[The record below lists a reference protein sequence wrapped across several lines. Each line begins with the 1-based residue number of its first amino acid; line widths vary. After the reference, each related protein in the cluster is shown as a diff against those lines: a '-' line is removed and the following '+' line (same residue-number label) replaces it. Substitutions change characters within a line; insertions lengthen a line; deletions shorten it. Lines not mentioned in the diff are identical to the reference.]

1 MPCVHVECTHGSVVP
16 DPNFR
21 SLGSGF
27 LDNFLDPEP
36 DWISFLLKPDPDTD
50 YPNRYA
56 WNTFYFFAFR
66 FFAAKFF

>member
-1 MPCVHVECTHGSVVP
+1 MCTVHVECTHGSVVP

-27 LDNFLDPEP
+27 LDNFLDPEL

-50 YPNRYA
+50 YPKRYA
-56 WNTFYFFAFR
+56 WNTFYFFAF
-66 FFAAKFF
+66 